1 MNLKASFVVS
11 VHRSGRETPP
21 SQQGCWGRCSQ
32 AVKPSYSQKV
42 GKGLL
47 HKWLICSICFS
58 KKPSVRAL

>member
-47 HKWLICSICFS
+47 YKWFIYLIYFS
-58 KKPSVRAL
+58 KNPTV